1 MNQIEIAS
9 KIIKLDE
16 ESGKFKSKPYYC
28 SKKYPTIG
36 WGFRIPNTNQFDP
49 LPPITMSEADGNKM
63 LAAKLDKYNTE
74 LSSNINTR
82 HLYPKLNPVR
92 QAVLLS
98 MRHQLGMTGLVG
110 FRKMWIAIEK
120 QDWDEAA
127 AEIMDSHAVKK
138 DKLVDRFQRNADQM
152 RTGELLSYY
161 K

>member
-1 MNQIEIAS
+1 MTAIEIAS
-9 KIIKLDE
+9 KIIKSDE
-16 ESGKFKSKPYYC
+16 ESNVFASKPYHD
-28 SKKYPTIG
+28 SKGFPTIG
-36 WGFRIPNTNQFDP
+36 WGFRVPGTKQNDP
-49 LPPITMSEADGNKM
+49 LPPITISKEDGETM
-63 LAAKLDKYNTE
+63 LNSLLSKYDKE

-110 FRKMWIAIEK
+110 FRRMWIAIEK
-120 QDWDEAA
+120 QDWEEAA
-127 AEIMDSHAVKK
+127 IEIMDSDAVKK

-152 RTGELLSYY
+152 RTGELLSHY